1 MFPFRHVLVSGNLYL
16 ALGQKQRNILVIS
29 SLLILR
35 RQYVML
41 GPSSQTV
48 LDRIGY
54 NSIE

>member
-1 MFPFRHVLVSGNLYL
+1 MFLFRHVLVSGNLYL